1 MDMITEMRIK
11 ALINELTADDATPEV
26 VRQRWDAL
34 IARNKQSAERIDQ
47 LVAAYPL
54 ADDDRD
60 EDGNLTPEALKRIAS
75 AVRPLLNDDEK
86 QLVIDRQLAKR
97 QQRAS
102 EG

>member
-1 MDMITEMRIK
+1 MDMMTEMRIK

-26 VRQRWDAL
+26 ARERWDAL
-34 IARNKQSAERIDQ
+34 IARNKQNAERIDQ

-60 EDGNLTPEALKRIAS
+60 EDGNLTPDALKRVAR
-75 AVRPLLNDDEK
+75 ALRPLLNDDEK
-86 QLVIDRQLAKR
+86 QLVIDIQLAKR
-97 QQRAS
+97 QQRAL